1 METEVSILLSPREP
15 LVNSYHVPNALFFGG
30 KRIARIDPGA
40 TTPKYYVSD
49 NLGST
54 ALVTDYLGNTLAE
67 SEYYPYGVEQQV
79 LTGDTNDY
87 KFTGKERDSESGNDY
102 FGARYY
108 ASTLGRFLSP
118 DWDAKPT
125 AVPYASFGDP
135 QTLNLYSYVENAPLN
150 RVDAIGHEAVA
161 TPESPPPLNLAASDN
176 PLYYSWA
183 AYAGTEEYV
192 DAVHGESEYLAQA
205 EAGQASQ
212 GTAQAQ
218 QQIGQDPTLPTEVQ
232 PPPPSL
238 LDGALTATMPK
249 TPLDMALMVGTEG
262 LGELGGA
269 AMRVLELAG
278 EAGKTADYATIA
290 VTETKEGVSI
300 VSSSE
305 ARGLRPAVQA
315 ALKPGEVAVKGVGHA
330 ETTGISAAK
339 QMGLTP
345 TGVAASRGIC
355 QGCWNVIKAAGAA
368 ALTALKNGV
377 VP

>member
-1 METEVSILLSPREP
+1 MQRPVLL
-15 LVNSYHVPNALFFGG
+15 
-30 KRIARIDPGA
+30 
-40 TTPKYYVSD
+40 
-49 NLGST
+49 
-54 ALVTDYLGNTLAE
+54 
-67 SEYYPYGVEQQV
+67 
-79 LTGDTNDY
+79 
-87 KFTGKERDSESGNDY
+87 
-102 FGARYY
+102 
-108 ASTLGRFLSP
+108 
-118 DWDAKPT
+118 
-125 AVPYASFGDP
+125 
-135 QTLNLYSYVENAPLN
+135 
-150 RVDAIGHEAVA
+150 
-161 TPESPPPLNLAASDN
+161 
-176 PLYYSWA
+176 
-183 AYAGTEEYV
+183 
-192 DAVHGESEYLAQA
+192 
-205 EAGQASQ
+205 
-212 GTAQAQ
+212 AQ
-218 QQIGQDPTLPTEVQ
+218 QQSGDPTLPTEVQ

-238 LDGALTATMPK
+238 VDEAVSALMPK
-249 TPLDMALMVGTEG
+249 SPLDLALLVGTDG

-278 EAGKTADYATIA
+278 EAGKTADYSTIA